1 MVVESVSYD
10 CVVRGYHVY
19 KSVWEPKER
28 QVLSCLHEENNI
40 YDMFAV
46 KTCLTDE
53 NGKDSTL
60 LGICHWNCLDSYNIC
75 YIVEQLLPQN

>member
-1 MVVESVSYD
+1 MPVENVSYD

-28 QVLSCLHEENNI
+28 QVLYCLHEENNI
-40 YDMFAV
+40 YDMLAM

-53 NGKDSTL
+53 NGKK
-60 LGICHWNCLDSYNIC
+60 H
-75 YIVEQLLPQN
+75 IVGHLPLELSRFI